1 MENFEKKEILKIFST
16 EVRKARNR
24 LNLTQADMAN
34 EAGLSIRGY
43 QKIET
48 GEADPQL
55 TTATAISGVLS
66 TPISA
71 LLGRE
76 TTADLIVDILIALP
90 TLNEQQLK
98 SVRGLIDAAIAPV
111 TNSRL

>member
-1 MENFEKKEILKIFST
+1 
-16 EVRKARNR
+16 
-24 LNLTQADMAN
+24 
-34 EAGLSIRGY
+34 
-43 QKIET
+43 
-48 GEADPQL
+48 
-55 TTATAISGVLS
+55 VLS

>member
-1 MENFEKKEILKIFST
+1 MDSYEKKEILKTFST
-16 EVRKARNR
+16 EVRKARAR
-24 LNLTQADMAN
+24 LDLTQAELAS

-43 QKIET
+43 QVIES
-48 GEADPQL
+48 GQSDPQL
-55 TTATAISGVLS
+55 TTIASISSVLN

-76 TTADLIVDILIALP
+76 TTADLIVDIISVLP
-90 TLNEQQLK
+90 ALNEKQLK

>member
-1 MENFEKKEILKIFST
+1 MENFEKKELLKKFSA
-16 EVRKARNR
+16 EGRNKR
-24 LNLTQADMAN
+24 NPLDLTKADMAD
-34 EAGLSIRGY
+34 EAGLSIRDY

-55 TTATAISGVLS
+55 TTVTAISSVLN

-71 LLGRE
+71 LLGKE
-76 TTADLIVDILIALP
+76 TSSDLIVDILCALP
-90 TLNEQQLK
+90 TLNEKQLK
-98 SVRGLIDAAIAPV
+98 SVRGLIEATLAPV

>member
-1 MENFEKKEILKIFST
+1 MENFEKKELLETFST
-16 EVRKARNR
+16 ELRKARIR
-24 LNLTQADMAN
+24 LDLTQATVAH
-34 EAGLSIRGY
+34 ETGLSTRGY
-43 QKIET
+43 QKIEN

-55 TTATAISGVLS
+55 TTVTAIASALN

-76 TTADLIVDILIALP
+76 TTSDLIVDIIIALP
-90 TLNEQQLK
+90 TMNEKQLK
-98 SVRGLIDAAIAPV
+98 SVLGLISAALAPV